1 MTVSRKQKIVA
12 HAKNLCCFILL
23 PPISFNKHH
32 VDIAI
37 IPLMKLIS
45 ISYDCL
51 PSDEE
56 REQIVKRLF
65 DIIGGLIGSAIG
77 LNGRRFKMYKL
88 RSMYMDAEARKQ
100 ELMKQNQVADG
111 RMFKMEND
119 PRIIGNQLLPDGTWK
134 KGIGD
139 FIRRTSL
146 DEFPQFFNVLLGQ
159 MSLVGTRRPTVDEWE
174 SYEYHHRARLACKPG
189 ITGLWQVSG
198 RQMPEPFGIRVY
210 RC

>member
-119 PRIIGNQLLPDGTWK
+119 PRIIGNHRSVAGQRATNAGALWDQGL
-134 KGIGD
+134 
-139 FIRRTSL
+139 
-146 DEFPQFFNVLLGQ
+146 QVLKFVKLICQ
-159 MSLVGTRRPTVDEWE
+159 SVSCLT
-174 SYEYHHRARLACKPG
+174 KP
-189 ITGLWQVSG
+189 V
-198 RQMPEPFGIRVY
+198 FVK
-210 RC
+210 